1 MNHFIIQIFC
11 LINYA
16 PLYAPPIKFGQLV
29 SPIKWDNPDFNT
41 DVNVKII
48 PFFFSFH
55 SFCFFSLLPTFG
67 FFFFF
72 FLSLFSMW
80 LTLTRTLLSFV
91 SCRSFSFLFGLSSIV
106 SLCSYLSP
114 KVLLSTTTEIPFVLQ
129 V

>member
-16 PLYAPPIKFGQLV
+16 PLYAPSIKFGQLV

-41 DVNVKII
+41 NVKVKII
-48 PFFFSFH
+48 PFFFLPQ
-55 SFCFFSLLPTFG
+55 LLFLLFASDFW

-72 FLSLFSMW
+72 FSLFSMW
-80 LTLTRTLLSFV
+80 LSLTRTLLSFA